1 MSEVNSFTVALVE
14 RYKFPDRTNSTELVV
29 AGFGSLTDKVLIP
42 SLHLYGCT
50 VSVSIHLFRAAVF
63 SVFCKGGGGGEAIGI
78 AVCSHAREEGG
89 GDDGVL
95 VVGGW
100 RGGGGRV

>member
-1 MSEVNSFTVALVE
+1 MSEVNSFTVVLVK

-42 SLHLYGCT
+42 SLRLYGCT

-63 SVFCKGGGGGEAIGI
+63 SVFCKGGGGEAIGT

-89 GDDGVL
+89 GDNGVL
-95 VVGGW
+95 VVGG
-100 RGGGGRV
+100 GGGGRV

>member
-1 MSEVNSFTVALVE
+1 MSEVNSFTVALVK

-63 SVFCKGGGGGEAIGI
+63 SVFCKGGGGRLLALQC
-78 AVCSHAREEGG
+78 AVMQEKKV
-89 GDDGVL
+89 GVTM
-95 VVGGW
+95 GCW
-100 RGGGGRV
+100 

>member
-50 VSVSIHLFRAAVF
+50 VSVSIHLFRAAQF
-63 SVFCKGGGGGEAIGI
+63 SQYFARGEGGEAIGT

-95 VVGGW
+95 VVGG
-100 RGGGGRV
+100 GGGGRV